1 MIKLLKYADS
11 IVNLLDKN
19 NTYISH
25 RLYRQHTTI
34 TNTGLVK
41 DLSKLGRDLNK
52 VIMIDNIA
60 ENFKLQPN
68 NGFWIKT
75 WNEDIKDTQLKDL
88 NIILKKIYF
97 IQPVDVRVIV
107 KKIKDEVSKRL
118 SRNLNISPYSN
129 LDVN

>member
-1 MIKLLKYADS
+1 
-11 IVNLLDKN
+11 
-19 NTYISH
+19 
-25 RLYRQHTTI
+25 
-34 TNTGLVK
+34 
-41 DLSKLGRDLNK
+41 
-52 VIMIDNIA
+52 MIDNIA